1 MGVQVVLNNV
11 DFVMYLSGSR
21 VIAAG
26 LDLTDAEYL
35 ALRSQEI
42 SDMVDAVDGGY
53 ITVTT
58 DEGNIVVASAD
69 LGNIIGAETKYIP
82 TVNADWVGDS
92 IGIPDDTRD
101 ALDELAQR
109 VTAGGL

>member
-35 ALRSQEI
+35 ALKAQEI
-42 SDMVDAVDGGY
+42 SDMADAIDGGY

-69 LGNIIGAETKYIP
+69 VGNIISAEAKYIP
-82 TVNADWVGDS
+82 TVNTDWVGDS
-92 IGIPDDTRD
+92 IGVPDDVRD

-109 VTAGGL
+109 VTTGGL